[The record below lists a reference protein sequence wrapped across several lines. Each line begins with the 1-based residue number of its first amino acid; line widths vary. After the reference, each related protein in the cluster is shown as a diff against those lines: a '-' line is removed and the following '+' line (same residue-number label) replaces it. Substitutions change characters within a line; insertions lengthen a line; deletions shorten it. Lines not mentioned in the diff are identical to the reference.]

1 MRIQCFVALLCLCG
15 PLAAQDSVS
24 KIHALPGDAV
34 SAWASSEQ
42 QNDFVVDQ
50 AAIHGSWGTVFGV
63 APIAKAS
70 ALRDTTPDF
79 FNKQLSAQALS
90 GVLKS
95 NAPFARA
102 SYSYW
107 SAQGFGVNDDPARND
122 PGTPLA
128 TAGQSGFQFGFG
140 FAEFGSGLF
149 ATPLN
154 NVIGGVV
161 NFSPALPSRLY
172 VARVAAA
179 VNGTG
184 EDCNLAQVGLGS
196 ADEEGNVTFRADGPG
211 ATVACGTYNG
221 LSLNNYFRVR
231 TLARASGATNILSA
245 TGGSDA
251 AATDW
256 LLNSSSVTHN
266 TPTSAAPALAGRPLL
281 LGSNFNK
288 EYVFEQ
294 VAGST
299 VAASAMSHFAAGI
312 TDQRGGVG
320 YLPRNFTS
328 LFSAA
333 SVGGTAGILAYDASG
348 LAVALNLW
356 GLASDGSSLSP
367 RSVSL
372 PATISDP
379 AQPSWSNTIIPG
391 TQQFDHYHSQVAFR
405 GGNSPVAL
413 GTDQAGNLLAAAV
426 VYYAGPFVAPALTA
440 NTNRN
445 NYIAVSKTS
454 PAGVT
459 TWTVAAWTAEATAGA
474 ISDGKTIFLN
484 GTTPIGRLSG
494 AAFGP
499 TLSAPMIDAVGNIWF
514 LGEMTLSANP
524 GVTTVGLLRAVLDP
538 ASFSYKLELVLQ
550 QGTVIH
556 GQNSNTNYQ
565 IRFLEITD
573 SDSVSSGTAWSGN
586 ICSAADRNMST
597 AGLSTSDARALGG
610 LALRAS
616 ILYDV
621 NGDGQFVRSVG
632 TGGTPGSPDED
643 YEVLLY
649 LSASTDCNANGIPD
663 DRDILDGTSLDLNA
677 NGVPDLCEGIA
688 GVPFCDPGLAGIL
701 ACPCSNPPA
710 GTLRGC
716 NNSANTGGASINGT
730 GAPSVSSDSVVFT
743 TANQRPTGTTILL
756 QGTVQ
761 ITGGASFGQGVR
773 CVGGSLKRLYIKSA
787 VGGSITAPT
796 GSDPSVSARSAALG
810 SPITAGSTREYAA
823 YYRDPTV
830 LGGCPSTST
839 FNITNS
845 FHVQWVN

>member
-1 MRIQCFVALLCLCG
+1 MRFHSIVASLCLCA
-15 PLAAQDSVS
+15 PALAQDSVS
-24 KIHALPGDAV
+24 KVHALPGDAV
-34 SAWASSEQ
+34 SAWAVSEQ
-42 QNDFVVDQ
+42 KNDYVVDQ
-50 AAIHGSWGTVFGV
+50 TAIHASWGTVFGI

-79 FNKQLSAQALS
+79 FSKQLSSQGMS
-90 GVLKS
+90 SVLKTS
-95 NAPFARA
+95 VPFARA

-107 SAQGFGVNDDPARND
+107 NAQGFGVNDDPARND
-122 PGTPLA
+122 AGTPIA
-128 TAGQSGFQFGFG
+128 TSGLTGYQFGFG
-140 FAEFGSGLF
+140 FAEFGNGLF

-161 NFSPALPSRLY
+161 NFTPSLPSRLY

-179 VNGTG
+179 INGTG

-196 ADEEGNVTFRADGPG
+196 VDEDGEISFRAEGPG
-211 ATVACGTYNG
+211 ATVACGSFNG
-221 LSLNNYFRVR
+221 LSINNYMRVR
-231 TLARASGATNILSA
+231 SLARGAGTNILSS

-251 AATDW
+251 GATDW
-256 LLNSSSVTHN
+256 LMAFSSVTHN
-266 TPTSAAPALAGRPLL
+266 TPTSVSPSLAGRPIL

-299 VAASAMSHFAAGI
+299 VAAPAMSHFASGI

-328 LFSAA
+328 LFTTA
-333 SVGGTAGILAYDASG
+333 SVNGTAGILAYDAST
-348 LAVALNLW
+348 LAGSINLW
-356 GLASDGSSLSP
+356 GVASDGSALSP
-367 RSVSL
+367 RAVSL

-379 AQPSWSNTIIPG
+379 AQPGWSNTIIAG

-413 GTDQAGNLLAAAV
+413 GIDQSGNLLAAAV
-426 VYYAGPFVAPALTA
+426 VYYAGPFVPPAVLA
-440 NTNRN
+440 NQNRN
-445 NYIAVSKTS
+445 NYIAVSKTT

-459 TWTVAAWTAEATAGA
+459 SWTVAAWTAEATAGP
-474 ISDGKTIFLN
+474 ISDGKTIYQN

-499 TLSAPMIDAVGNIWF
+499 TMSAPMIDAVGNIWF
-514 LGEMTLSANP
+514 LGEMTLTANP

-550 QGTVIH
+550 QGSVIQ
-556 GQNSNTNYQ
+556 GRNSATNYQ
-565 IRFLEITD
+565 IRFLEIAD
-573 SDSVSSGTAWSGN
+573 SDSVSSGTAFSGN
-586 ICSAADRNMST
+586 ISSAADRNMST
-597 AGLSTSDARALGG
+597 SGLATSDARALGG
-610 LALRAS
+610 LVIRAS

-649 LSASTDCNANGIPD
+649 LSASTDCNGNGIPD
-663 DRDILDGTSLDLNA
+663 DRDILDGTSNDLNA
-677 NGVPDLCEGIA
+677 NGVPDTCEGVA
-688 GVPFCDPGLAGIL
+688 GVPFCDPGTGGIA
-701 ACPCSNPPA
+701 ACPCGNPPA
-710 GTLRGC
+710 GALRGC
-716 NNSANTGGASINGT
+716 NNSANTGGASITAAGL
-730 GAPSVSSDSVVFT
+730 PSVSSDTLVFS

-756 QGTVQ
+756 QGSVQ
-761 ITGGASFGQGVR
+761 VAGGAAFGQGVR

-787 VGGSITAPT
+787 VGGSITAPA
-796 GSDPSVSARSAALG
+796 GADPSVSARSAALG
-810 SPITAGSTREYAA
+810 SVITAGSTREYAA

-830 LGGCPSTST
+830 LGGCPGSST

-845 FHVQWVN
+845 FHVQWIN